1 MPNTN
6 FSSAGHPLISI
17 TQARDGQSCTSRHSI
32 ANRLLRLLK
41 FSQGS
46 NALNRQMQS
55 LWSTHRR
62 GKLNLN
68 SAPASPKALPASA
81 TEESVTP
88 STAQNA
94 SVPNE
99 VQSSPN
105 LAEAASVQESLS
117 TASSKRKLRSSRTE
131 PSKRSRITGSGAG
144 GSIAKDYSP
153 PALRLSD
160 LGGVEACIEK
170 VLELVAMP
178 LCHPEIYL
186 HTGIP
191 PPRGILLHGPPGCGK
206 TMLAHAIAGVS
217 FQID

>member
-1 MPNTN
+1 MSNTN
-6 FSSAGHPLISI
+6 FPCWTTI
-17 TQARDGQSCTSRHSI
+17 TDTRHGQSCTSRHSI
-32 ANRLLRLLK
+32 ANRLPRLLK
-41 FSQGS
+41 LSQGS

-68 SAPASPKALPASA
+68 STPASPKALPAAA

-88 STAQNA
+88 STAQLNTT
-94 SVPNE
+94 VPIE

-105 LAEAASVQESLS
+105 LAEAANVQESLP

-131 PSKRSRITGSGAG
+131 PSKRSKITGSGAG
-144 GSIAKDYSP
+144 GSVAKDYSP

>member
-1 MPNTN
+1 
-6 FSSAGHPLISI
+6 
-17 TQARDGQSCTSRHSI
+17 
-32 ANRLLRLLK
+32 
-41 FSQGS
+41 
-46 NALNRQMQS
+46 MQS

-68 SAPASPKALPASA
+68 STPASPKAFPASA
-81 TEESVTP
+81 AEESVTP
-88 STAQNA
+88 SIAKLNA
-94 SVPNE
+94 SVPIE

-105 LAEAASVQESLS
+105 LAEAANVQEPLP

-144 GSIAKDYSP
+144 GSTAKGYSP

-191 PPRGILLHGPPGCGK
+191 PPRGVLLHGPPGCGK

-217 FQID
+217 IQID